1 MARMSRMTKYKDLRE
16 GIKTDVVTS
25 DSASVYTGQEKQ
37 VRDAD
42 YYKRFLNSDQVS
54 QLEKPDTEDT
64 LLESLTLDS
73 INSQVD
79 EELERAL
86 SRVRE
91 EAGQEDFNTRMDIL
105 NKIRQTKMA
114 QAAALTQE
122 EVEEAEIEEE
132 VELEEDDEEE
142 EQASGYRFGL
152 FKRRQEDD
160 EIEDEQE
167 DEQEDEEEEEEET
180 SHRFRFGFKKRMAEV
195 EEDEQEEE
203 LEEEEETPRK
213 FRFGSKKHSSD
224 IEEDELE
231 EGEEEENSTFIK
243 VLNGVI
249 IVLSLVLVALVGY
262 IIKEFIF

>member
-54 QLEKPDTEDT
+54 QLEKPDPEDT

-114 QAAALTQE
+114 QDAALTQE
-122 EVEEAEIEEE
+122 EIKEPEIEE
-132 VELEEDDEEE
+132 VELEEEDEEE
-142 EQASGYRFGL
+142 EQSSGYRFGL

-160 EIEDEQE
+160 EIEDEQQ
-167 DEQEDEEEEEEET
+167 DEQEDEEEET

-195 EEDEQEEE
+195 EEDDEEEE
-203 LEEEEETPRK
+203 LEEEEAPRK
-213 FRFGSKKHSSD
+213 FRFGSKKRSSE

>member
-122 EVEEAEIEEE
+122 EVEEPVIEEE
-132 VELEEDDEEE
+132 VELEEDGEEE
-142 EQASGYRFGL
+142 EQSSGYRFGL

-167 DEQEDEEEEEEET
+167 DEQEDEEEET

-213 FRFGSKKHSSD
+213 FRFGSKKRSSD

>member
-122 EVEEAEIEEE
+122 EVEEPVIEEE

-152 FKRRQEDD
+152 FRRRQEDD

-213 FRFGSKKHSSD
+213 FRFGSKKRSSD

>member
-122 EVEEAEIEEE
+122 EVEEPEIEEE

-167 DEQEDEEEEEEET
+167 DEQEDEEDEEEET

-213 FRFGSKKHSSD
+213 FRFGSKKRSSD

>member
-122 EVEEAEIEEE
+122 EVEEPEIEEE

-213 FRFGSKKHSSD
+213 FRFGSKKRSSD

-249 IVLSLVLVALVGY
+249 SVLSLVLVALVGY

>member
-122 EVEEAEIEEE
+122 EVEEPEIEEE

-213 FRFGSKKHSSD
+213 FRFGSKKRSSD

>member
-122 EVEEAEIEEE
+122 EVEEPEIEEE

-152 FKRRQEDD
+152 FRRRQEDD

-213 FRFGSKKHSSD
+213 FRFGSKKRSSD

>member
-54 QLEKPDTEDT
+54 QLEKPDAEDT

>member
-54 QLEKPDTEDT
+54 QLEKPDPEDT

-114 QAAALTQE
+114 QEAALTQE
-122 EVEEAEIEEE
+122 EIKEPEIEE

-142 EQASGYRFGL
+142 EQSSGYRFGL

-160 EIEDEQE
+160 EIEDEQQ
-167 DEQEDEEEEEEET
+167 DEQEDEEEET
-180 SHRFRFGFKKRMAEV
+180 SHRFRFGFRKRMAEV
-195 EEDEQEEE
+195 EEDDEEEE
-203 LEEEEETPRK
+203 LEEEEAPRK
-213 FRFGSKKHSSD
+213 FRFGSKKRSSE

-249 IVLSLVLVALVGY
+249 IVLSLILVALVGY

>member
-213 FRFGSKKHSSD
+213 FRFGSKKRSSD

>member
-122 EVEEAEIEEE
+122 EVEKPEIEEE

-213 FRFGSKKHSSD
+213 FRFGSKKRSSD